1 MSCAVNCAGDCGCTT
16 RGTPFPESLLR
27 PEFFCGQLLTDADMT
42 ALTAWVRARLRL
54 TAERTGWGVVCGL
67 AVVSDVQRP
76 SRVTVRPGVA
86 VSPCGQDILVPA
98 DALVDLSG
106 AVPALG
112 VPCDR
117 PAQQQ
122 KEQTKPSADCVVDV
136 SVRYREEGRLPVLGV
151 GRGDCVPPSS
161 CMDSRMNESYKL
173 VAEAVVDPGSKP
185 DGGWTEW
192 KDGYARAVALL
203 ERTREIDL
211 RRDPQAAAEWLKDR
225 WREAVRTRF
234 PQLGQRI
241 DDWRRSEDHSD
252 ARFAELLY
260 WVTQDRVLGYLET
273 PCLPACPSTAGGC
286 GCGSS
291 APAVPLARVWLHND
305 DGEWAVTAVD
315 DQPPFRRL
323 LSIERPRP
331 PEGGGVN
338 LGHVIWRDK
347 KDAARLVRRAGLAV
361 RRMDEWRLADVAA
374 VQALL
379 SEPPATAADAVILRY
394 VTVPDWVGIG
404 GYRTVGFG
412 TDLGMTALEQ
422 ADDVTAALRPRYRES
437 QVLTLADLTDEQAA
451 RIQAARRHLLT
462 QHSWGVTG
470 GFRVTATPGGAG
482 VEVAPGDAVDGFGR
496 RPAAAGAVDPAVE
509 RPRSRGRR
517 PRPVVVC
524 HRDPR
529 YRAHLRGNGGG
540 VDAD

>member
-1 MSCAVNCAGDCGCTT
+1 MSCAVNCAGDCGCMTC
-16 RGTPFPESLLR
+16 GTPFPESLLR

-42 ALTAWVRARLRL
+42 ALTAWARARLRL

-347 KDAARLVRRAGLAV
+347 EDAARLVRRAGLAV

-404 GYRTVGFG
+404 GYRAVGFG
-412 TDLGMTALEQ
+412 TD
-422 ADDVTAALRPRYRES
+422 
-437 QVLTLADLTDEQAA
+437 
-451 RIQAARRHLLT
+451 
-462 QHSWGVTG
+462 
-470 GFRVTATPGGAG
+470 
-482 VEVAPGDAVDGFGR
+482 
-496 RPAAAGAVDPAVE
+496 PA
-509 RPRSRGRR
+509 
-517 PRPVVVC
+517 
-524 HRDPR
+524 
-529 YRAHLRGNGGG
+529 
-540 VDAD
+540 